1 MPKNEQNIRANIY
14 LGIQKI
20 FKNFLKFR
28 FSKKAS
34 KFDEISRVVWWI
46 PNQLGDFVKNFVPY
60 WKNLTCINNTTN
72 YLWFLSLFGNKKSFR
87 TTKQTYLPA
96 QFCFSVLCLEF
107 DQHKP
112 CFKFEAPFQTSV
124 QSTTFRAQCFNLW
137 NESSRDFEDDFPM
150 FCRLL
155 HIFSF
160 FFLVSQLIQVS
171 AKVMRVRG
179 RTI

>member
-1 MPKNEQNIRANIY
+1 MPLIIY
-14 LGIQKI
+14 D
-20 FKNFLKFR
+20 FSFL
-28 FSKKAS
+28 
-34 KFDEISRVVWWI
+34 
-46 PNQLGDFVKNFVPY
+46 
-60 WKNLTCINNTTN
+60 
-72 YLWFLSLFGNKKSFR
+72 GNKKYFR
-87 TTKQTYLPA
+87 TTKKTYLPP

-124 QSTTFRAQCFNLW
+124 QSRTFRAQCFNLW

-171 AKVMRVRG
+171 AKVMRVKNNTFWYPFFNLNYIRSSKTNLTKLG
-179 RTI
+179 ILRNY